1 MKDIMLRIVGK
12 QINRENNS
20 EEELMEFV
28 TEGKLYKKEG
38 STYIVYEE
46 TEMSGLEGV
55 KTTLRIARNSEE
67 VKMKRFGH
75 DAMGT
80 VMEFRKGERVNS
92 MYDTPFGLVP
102 MELLTYKIDN
112 GIEPDEARGKLFIDY
127 EISLKGLSEAR
138 NLLNIEVSPSVH
150 TNAENKQIKN

>member
-1 MKDIMLRIVGK
+1 MKDIMLRIIGK
-12 QINRENNS
+12 QINRETNA
-20 EEELMEFV
+20 EEDVMEFV
-28 TEGKLYKKEG
+28 TEGKLYKKQG
-38 STYIVYEE
+38 STYLVYEE

-55 KTTLRIARNSEE
+55 KTTLRIDRNSNE

-80 VMEFRKGERVNS
+80 VMEFKKGERVNS
-92 MYDTPFGLVP
+92 MYETPFGILP

-112 GIEPDEARGKLFIDY
+112 FIEPDEARGKLFIDY
-127 EISLKGLSEAR
+127 EVSLKGLSETR

-150 TNAENKQIKN
+150 